1 MKIILVD
8 PNLVRT
14 SLGNKFFDLNY
25 GAHSWKKLF
34 FGAY

>member
-14 SLGNKFFDLNY
+14 LFGDNLFDPDY
-25 GAHSWKKLF
+25 GVHPGK
-34 FGAY
+34 

>member
-14 SLGNKFFDLNY
+14 FSGNALFDLNY
-25 GAHSWKKLF
+25 GAHPRK
-34 FGAY
+34 